1 MIKKQYIAPLLSLV
15 LTALFIIFLIFMMF
29 DNTLA
34 WFSNNKTADA
44 TGMSITALGAP
55 ETEQYLI
62 IDGQKVD
69 KNAAD
74 LFSSLVPGEKV
85 SFQLYVKNN
94 TDKDIILCLYLA
106 SPTENDDTPYIKDG
120 LYHYFGSQI
129 RINSVKKGENEILY
143 LSNNDR
149 YLLTLDNELYIGE
162 GKTLPPT
169 AISSQYDFSSTGEK
183 TLADAIKIDSNGELT
198 LDIELE
204 FVDNGISQNPYA
216 EFGNESAS
224 DETKKLLKLSRTLIC
239 YFVYDN

>member
-1 MIKKQYIAPLLSLV
+1 MIKKQYIAPLLSLAV
-15 LTALFIIFLIFMMF
+15 TALFIIFLVFMMF

-34 WFSNNKTADA
+34 WFSNNGKSDA
-44 TGMSITALGAP
+44 SGMGITSLGAP

-62 IDGQKVD
+62 IDGERVNG
-69 KNAAD
+69 NATD

-94 TDKDIILCLYLA
+94 TDKGIIFLLSMA
-106 SPTENDDTPYIKDG
+106 SPSQNDDTPFIKDG

-129 RINSVKKGENEILY
+129 RINSVKNGENEILA
-143 LSNNDR
+143 LSGNNR
-149 YLLTLDNELYIGE
+149 YLLTLEDNLYIGN
-162 GKTLPPT
+162 GNSLPPT
-169 AISSQYDFSSTGEK
+169 STSSEYDFSSAKEK
-183 TLADAIKIDSNGELT
+183 TLCAPIKINANGELI